1 MLRGIR
7 PLLVLVEP
15 IAVVVAA
22 LVLRPDRS
30 PLVVAAGAVAA
41 ALVAGSADL
50 HRSRLVLSVLEDLPK
65 LAVTAVVS
73 ATVLVAV
80 DPERGATA
88 PAVDLAATAATA
100 FVAMALLRSIVYA
113 LAHTRRRSG
122 LGSHPVVI
130 VGAGTVG
137 VRLARTFLARPQHG
151 LRPVG
156 IIDSDPA
163 VDPRTLPVPYLG
175 TIARLEG
182 AMDDLGVHDVVFAFP
197 EQPDDATLGAVRRC
211 LVRDHQV
218 FVVPRFFEMM
228 GLDHH
233 RRVEV
238 IGDVAVMRLRRWGR
252 RPLSLRAKRALDV
265 VASGIALVVLA
276 PVMALCALAVR
287 IETGPGIIF
296 RQLRIGRHGQP
307 FQLYKFRSLK
317 PATEEESA
325 TNWSIDLDDRVGP
338 VGRFLRRTS
347 LDELPQLVNVLRGDM
362 SLVGPRPERPHF
374 VKQFVRLHERYDDRH
389 RVDAGLTGW
398 AQVNDLRGD
407 TPIDARVRFDNH
419 YIENWS
425 LWTDIKILLR
435 TARAVLRPA
444 PGGDRPLDLQPTAT
458 PAPRDPRADPAGEP
472 PPPHV
477 LHVSMPTTE
486 GVATVLLGYV
496 ADQVARGW
504 TVTVACP
511 REGWLTA
518 AARANGAQVV
528 RWEARRS
535 PGPGLGREV
544 RRLQEILADVRPDV
558 VHLHSAKAGLAGR
571 LALRGRIPTL
581 FQPHAWSFEAVRGPM
596 RWASARWE
604 RHAQRWTTELVCVS
618 REEQRVGEQHGIG
631 GAVTVA
637 RNGVDLERFRPR
649 PATARHATRR
659 RLGLPDAPTV
669 VCVGR
674 LTPQKGQS
682 DLLEAWPLVRDRVPD
697 AQLVLVGDGPDRELL
712 EGRAADDPSVH
723 LVGQQADVDVWL
735 AAADVVAAPSL
746 WEGMAVAPIEAMAA
760 GRSVVA
766 TETTGMGD
774 SIPPR
779 AGALVDVGDARQ
791 LAACLVVRLE
801 DPVLAAAEGEVG
813 RAHVEAHHD
822 ARASAREVARQTL
835 RHVRNGRGASDVLVS
850 MRPVAM
856 TGQPSS
862 GRRPP
867 ARYAELR
874 GTRHS

>member
-1 MLRGIR
+1 M
-7 PLLVLVEP
+7 
-15 IAVVVAA
+15 VAA
-22 LVLRPDRS
+22 ALALRPDRS
-30 PLVVAAGAVAA
+30 PLVVLAGAVAA

-50 HRSRLVLSVLEDLPK
+50 HRSRLVLSILEDLPK
-65 LAVTAVVS
+65 VAVTAVVA

-80 DPERGATA
+80 DPERGAVA
-88 PAVDLAATAATA
+88 PAVDLALTAGAS

-113 LAHTRRRSG
+113 VAHTRRRSG

-130 VGAGTVG
+130 VGSGAIG

-156 IIDSDPA
+156 MIDSDPE

-175 TIARLEG
+175 PISRLEG

-197 EQPDDATLGAVRRC
+197 GQPDDETIEAVRRC

-228 GLDHH
+228 GLDRH

-238 IGDVAVMRLRRWGR
+238 IGDVAVMRLRRWGL
-252 RPLSLRAKRALDV
+252 RPFSLGAKRALDV
-265 VASGIALVVLA
+265 VASTLALVVLA
-276 PVMALCALAVR
+276 PIMGICALAVR
-287 IETGPGIIF
+287 LETGPGIIF
-296 RQLRIGRHGQP
+296 RQLRIGRHGRP

-317 PATEEESA
+317 PANEHESA
-325 TNWSIDLDDRVGP
+325 TNWSIDLDDRLGP

-435 TARAVLRPA
+435 TARAVARPA
-444 PGGDRPLDLQPTAT
+444 PGGDRPLDLQPVAT
-458 PAPRDPRADPAGEP
+458 EPAPPRLRAEGEDGP
-472 PPPHV
+472 PRV

-486 GVATVLLGYV
+486 GVAAVLLGYV
-496 ADQVARGW
+496 TDQVARGW
-504 TVTVACP
+504 DVTVACP
-511 REGWLTA
+511 RDGWLA
-518 AARANGAQVV
+518 DAARGAGAHVV
-528 RWEARRS
+528 RWEARRN
-535 PGPGLGREV
+535 PGPGLLGEV
-544 RRLQEILADVRPDV
+544 RRLRGIVDEVRPDV

-571 LALRGRIPTL
+571 LALRGRVPTL
-581 FQPHAWSFEAVRGPM
+581 FQPHAWSFEAVGGPV
-596 RWASARWE
+596 RRATIRWE
-604 RHAQRWTTELVCVS
+604 RYAQRWTTELVCVS
-618 REEQRVGEQHGIG
+618 REEQAVGAAHGIG
-631 GAVTVA
+631 GPVTVA

-649 PATARHATRR
+649 PASARQATRR
-659 RLGLPDAPTV
+659 RLGLADVPTV

-697 AQLVLVGDGPDRELL
+697 AQLVLVGDGPDRERL
-712 EGRAADDPSVH
+712 EERTADDPSVH
-723 LVGQQADVDVWL
+723 LVGQRTDVDEWL

-766 TETTGMGD
+766 TQTTGMGD

-779 AGALVDVGDARQ
+779 AGALVDVGDVRELALS
-791 LAACLVVRLE
+791 LAARLE
-801 DPVLAAAEGEVG
+801 DPARAAAEGEVG

-822 ARASAREVARQTL
+822 ARGSAREVARQSL
-835 RHVRNGRGASDVLVS
+835 RHVRNARGGSDILVS
-850 MRPVAM
+850 LRPVAM
-856 TGQPSS
+856 TGQLSS
-862 GRRPP
+862 GRRAP
-867 ARYAELR
+867 ARYAEVGPPSR
-874 GTRHS
+874 G